1 MSIVAILVQSVND
14 MLQMTNNEN
23 LRATINEVNY
33 FNNLSLTK
41 MTYAINNCNT
51 RRMISRLQL
60 KTYTYRVYISMSYSF
75 TDCQLNPSAEM

>member
-23 LRATINEVNY
+23 LRATINQVNY

-51 RRMISRLQL
+51 RGTISRLQWI
-60 KTYTYRVYISMSYSF
+60 TYTYRVSIGTSYSY
-75 TDCQLNPSAEM
+75 TDCATAN

>member
-23 LRATINEVNY
+23 LRATINQVNY

-51 RRMISRLQL
+51 RGTISRLQW
-60 KTYTYRVYISMSYSF
+60 KTYTCRVSIGTSYSY
-75 TDCQLNPSAEM
+75 TDCATAN